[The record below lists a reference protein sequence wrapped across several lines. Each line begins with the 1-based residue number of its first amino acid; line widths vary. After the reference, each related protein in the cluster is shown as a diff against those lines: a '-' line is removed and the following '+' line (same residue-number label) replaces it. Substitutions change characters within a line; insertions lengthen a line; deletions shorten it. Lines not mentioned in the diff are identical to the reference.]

1 MTNEL
6 GTMSGIEPWLQNLFI
21 LCMLDFQFF
30 PGTQR
35 RAMAD
40 AEDSKIQNE
49 RDEVWREKGAM
60 ERRRVF
66 NPLTSVFKQLAH
78 LAQLVKAWTVHRCS
92 QRSSVR
98 ISPGPVLSFFFPNLH
113 IFNYFLF
120 SFDLIF
126 SCYFNSF
133 HIFISALK
141 NHQNN
146 FFLLHY
152 FHKMFI

>member
-1 MTNEL
+1 
-6 GTMSGIEPWLQNLFI
+6 
-21 LCMLDFQFF
+21 
-30 PGTQR
+30 
-35 RAMAD
+35 MAD
-40 AEDSKIQNE
+40 TEDSKIQNE

-60 ERRRVF
+60 ERGRVF

-133 HIFISALK
+133 HIFISCIK
-141 NHQNN
+141 NYQNI
-146 FFLLHY
+146 FSFCIY
-152 FHKMFI
+152 FQKILI